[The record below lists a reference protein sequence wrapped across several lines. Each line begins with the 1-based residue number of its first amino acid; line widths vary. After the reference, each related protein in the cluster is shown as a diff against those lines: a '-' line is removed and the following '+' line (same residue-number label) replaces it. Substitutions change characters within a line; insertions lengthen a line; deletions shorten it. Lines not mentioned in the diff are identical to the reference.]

1 MAAPNTTSVDE
12 FINAHHRSLSLWYTI
27 KHSWKKKKRFLS
39 IDPINLTT
47 HDVSTWENTN
57 QWAWENGIADVQ
69 PSEKHPEQVVII
81 TKKDGKKKDT
91 LNFESD
97 HRSDLLTDLQRSLS
111 VVRAA
116 EKQGKSIDQIN
127 YRHLGRTGYVYEMS
141 LRELMTGLYK
151 SYSAKKLKRNGTW
164 LDVKLTVCSCSIE
177 ETDADSQVNGQQT
190 KIRASYFFKDFTK
203 IESLADNSSAFLFY
217 FSGEQNQGVASD
229 LFIVNDP
236 KFIENIVAYSKK
248 FVGHEIKFSKS
259 STSLQEYPTAHR
271 HKRHGKDDDE
281 TLVSIIDFT
290 VTKISN
296 RHSTPISRLLTLS
309 TSKIVE
315 RDLTSY
321 AIVTTR
327 PYSTIACFVRYDSD
341 SQRLSIQYK
350 DGLLRTYTSSSRDA
364 LIASALDF
372 CRSAGNTNAT
382 VFTSQI
388 VRGMKITPHHVI
400 PNEDVQESYIR
411 LFENKTFDFENLSV
425 SQITLSL
432 DGFISNIPYSGL
444 SNTFS
449 EKNGKVVL
457 NAIQKILSGLKIS
470 GLGSSSS
477 SSSSALSTPGSPQL
491 PTQDDKNDLEL
502 ISVVLQMLRR
512 VVATRVGF
520 ELFTHFPH
528 CKVPLINLL
537 RKSIQCIDDT
547 IAYYALDLLIALI
560 QPAFE
565 GDYEPGQCQANKRE
579 LFLSIDLNK
588 TIFEIIQKHS
598 SAGTGSL
605 VLSSAIELLT
615 LLLCDPYS
623 ETTDSTIF
631 NDLLT
636 RVGKLGKDLFK
647 LFVHQCPAISKNAGM
662 LMSVVINEGEEEL
675 AKQMQIISVVEGALL
690 RHLHDSLFLKINSN
704 QNNPTNLRNQSK
716 REMSKQ
722 LISLWTAENKVC
734 RQLLDRIFPRGLVQ
748 FLDSQEEAPKEQ
760 LLESKQGTTGPKH
773 IKLGVFANWRMK
785 KIIKT
790 RELMAK
796 ATTRVRKETKPMRP
810 YNWAMFFHQFNQ
822 DHRDAN
828 LIWNHTTRE
837 ELRESMD
844 NEIRLFQQELEA
856 AGREPIAWND
866 EDFEVPYPS
875 LKKEI
880 SVGGYYISLLVDGTS
895 KGIKLINPGLFFNE
909 LWQNFLLNE
918 SADQKALCL
927 RAMTLVFTH
936 YHTHPSMTHPFSNL
950 SHLIE
955 LLENTF
961 DVILRD
967 RLLLFIR
974 SLLQVKSNAKIFIDN
989 RGIYR
994 LLDLITLIHTHYT
1007 YGEEGK
1013 LLPEWYYAVDVQQ
1026 EGSGVIQQQKAGPVS
1041 RTDLF
1046 DLLNSKK
1053 INRNTKCWA
1062 QGTEKWKPLYQIPE
1076 LRWTIMN
1083 GLTHGNV
1090 GGVLPKAELGSVIL
1104 DILNA
1109 LCSFRPTRHPVTHA
1123 VIRPLPRVKRIIC
1136 EPLNLPRI
1144 VQVLLSGQDILVEKT
1159 ATLLAS
1165 LLVDNSIV
1173 TSKFYLTGAF
1183 FFMMLYPNS
1192 NVLPIVQLLQIIHNK
1207 QHLITSDESLS
1218 RRSILLPLLPE
1229 ALICYLENYTP
1240 ENFSSKFLSDNDDPE
1255 TIWNSSMRKV
1265 MREKIEL
1272 HLASLP
1278 QRLHSNTTTIY
1289 EYVPIPKIVFEEL
1302 EGELFCHSFYLSR
1315 LCNTRKFPNWPI
1327 KQPLELFKSVLL
1339 VWSEEAVKAP
1349 QSMSVDEALEVLN
1362 LKPNKGANGKA
1373 HNYKD
1378 DDIRKAYYKLAV
1390 KYHPDRNPD
1399 GREMFEKIQEAYE
1412 LLSTVNN
1419 IDNER
1424 GSDKKISLLLLTQ
1437 VILYT
1442 RFMDL
1447 FRPFKYP
1454 AYPQLWKLINELLV
1468 NDKAFDNTNKTP
1480 LISPAMALLYLTVE
1494 ASPLNS
1500 EEITRNNGVPI
1511 IAKCFD
1517 KAVTITF
1524 QPIDIPTLII
1534 QTTPISPSFAG
1545 KQHKGDLPEPNKDGS
1560 TSTSS
1565 TNPPDFNSTT
1575 EQQSAPKA
1583 TATPSP
1589 TTGNALITIRSS
1601 KFNINDHQ
1609 DGGAD
1614 IPGEV
1619 IGSALRTF
1627 AVMAKFPGSR
1637 KQLEANNLSLKI
1649 CENICKCLY
1658 LSYSHPHIVTYALE
1672 AVYQFAREDDELQQ
1686 SIINAGVTWHLL
1698 RLLYG
1703 YDHTLFN
1710 SGITVNTDSNRIMIA
1725 NIHAKLSLKSIRRFS
1740 GIKSEED
1747 MEGYVE
1753 PSDKPTEPVKKP
1765 AAPVVQVPK
1774 GPIAV
1779 PIPELNG
1786 QLQITGGSPTT
1797 QPQQSQSAPTTSTST
1812 PTIDPLGG
1820 SGGVTNSTTS
1830 NSSPTQQSQP
1840 SQQQQQQPQQSSSSS
1855 SSSSPPQQPGNQ
1867 LSTQQKINT
1876 SQINSSP
1883 TQNSQ
1888 SSTTA
1893 QAQKEAA
1900 AQAQKEAAA
1909 QQKYQKE
1916 LKEYMEKPETEFN
1929 KMVRDMV
1936 TVFLTPHIVLRLKMP
1951 IGTIPSKHYHKLLT
1965 EMNTKHETAAFIWNN
1980 STRED
1985 LMEYL
1990 NKRLDDAYCNPTT
2003 IHPFST
2009 DTFTYKSLSNELKV
2023 GGYYLRVYN
2032 ANPSAP
2038 TNATTP
2044 IQELFAHLVEFLAKE
2059 RTTNECPVR
2068 NPDKKLWDLYIWKIT
2083 QALESLRNVVQFGK
2097 VNPNLYNMAGSN
2109 RMRLL
2114 FSFLAHQDN
2123 QKIQK
2128 LALESLL
2135 LVTSNIE
2142 CINHISQLAT
2152 EPEGSLLPYL
2162 LQLLARP
2169 NPATLELALKVEHS
2183 LVAISQHVID
2193 TINHCGLVYL
2203 LDVFSNN
2210 QITMENR
2217 IKAVGVLGR
2226 MIIDKVHGPRVI
2238 LLIGKFIPPVFN
2250 STMTEDPQQT
2260 VMVFDAQHENPE
2272 LIWNNNTR
2280 AHLKETLTKM
2290 QKEYQAQLVQARTYN
2305 LHWKLP
2311 SEDYQVSYSLG
2322 GEDELVIGGVYISL
2336 FLKQPG
2342 WSLRN
2347 PRKFLLD
2354 VFDLL
2359 LKLAS
2364 TSEVNS
2370 TLDPKIQP
2378 LSLAII
2384 SLFQHHNVLSDQL
2397 PSTGYIE
2404 KILPLLGHS
2413 VSQIRSLMINI
2424 LHSMSES
2431 QVCVDHLA
2439 KVGNVWSHLARAVSL
2454 PNDNLPLTAECIGK
2468 ILALNRCEKTC
2479 LSEQA
2484 ARSDFINQSLK
2495 LLERGKGVSPTTQ
2508 ALIVNYLKKLEMDPL
2523 HGQIITE
2530 ILDKSEIWASYSSQS
2545 HDLFITGPAANT
2557 AGLLTGGT
2565 SATSV
2570 GLLTSTSFNSTSLGK
2585 NDEPPPLL

>member
-1 MAAPNTTSVDE
+1 MSGPNQNLNQN
-12 FINAHHRSLSLWYTI
+12 FIDNHHCSLSSWYVI

-47 HDVSTWENTN
+47 HDCSSWENTN
-57 QWAWENGIADVQ
+57 QWAWENGIADVY
-69 PSEKHPEQVVII
+69 PSEKHLDQVVIV

-116 EKQGKSIDQIN
+116 EKQGKTIDQIN
-127 YRHLGRTGYVYEMS
+127 YRHLGRTGYVSEMS
-141 LRELMTGLYK
+141 LRELMTGMYK

-177 ETDADSQVNGQQT
+177 ETNPQATTNENL
-190 KIRASYFFKDFTK
+190 KIRASYFFKDVTK
-203 IESLADNSSAFLFY
+203 IEQLADNPSAYLFY
-217 FSGEQNQGVASD
+217 MNGNDQAATD

-236 KFIENIVAYSKK
+236 KFIENIVQFSKK
-248 FVGHEIKFSKS
+248 YIGQDIKFMKS
-259 STSLQEYPTAHR
+259 QSSLSDYPSHR
-271 HKRHGKDDDE
+271 YKRHGKDDDE
-281 TLVSIIDFT
+281 ALVSIIDFN
-290 VTKISN
+290 VNKFSS
-296 RHSTPISRLLTLS
+296 RHPTSVPRLLSLS
-309 TSKIVE
+309 TTKIVE
-315 RDLTSY
+315 RDLTNYS
-321 AIVTTR
+321 IITTR

-341 SQRLSIQYK
+341 SQKLSIQYK

-372 CRSAGNTNAT
+372 CRSVGNVNAT

-388 VRGMKITPHHVI
+388 VRGMKITPHHIV
-400 PNEDVQESYIR
+400 PNEDIQEQYIR
-411 LFENKTFDFENLSV
+411 LFEHKSFDFENLTV
-425 SQITLSL
+425 SQITLTL

-444 SNTFS
+444 SNNFS

-457 NAIQKILSGLKIS
+457 NAINKILGGLKIS
-470 GLGSSSS
+470 NIGGSVSS
-477 SSSSALSTPGSPQL
+477 LSNNATNSQSNE
-491 PTQDDKNDLEL
+491 KNDLEL

-537 RKSIQCIDDT
+537 RKSIQCVDDT
-547 IAYYALDLLIALI
+547 IAYYALDLLISLI

-565 GDYEPGQCQANKRE
+565 GEYEPGQCQANKRE

-598 SAGTGSL
+598 QAGTGSL

-615 LLLCDPYS
+615 LILCEPYS
-623 ETTDSTIF
+623 ETTDTAIF
-631 NDLLT
+631 NDMLS

-647 LFVHQCPAISKNAGM
+647 LFTHQCPAISKNAGM
-662 LMSVVINEGEEEL
+662 LMTVVINEGEEDS

-690 RHLHDSLFLKINSN
+690 RHLHDSLFLRINPA
-704 QNNPTNLRNQSK
+704 QNNPTNIRNQTK

-722 LISLWTAENKVC
+722 LVTLWTAENKVC
-734 RQLLDRIFPRGLVQ
+734 RALLDRIFPRGLVQ
-748 FLDSQEEAPKEQ
+748 YLDSPEEAPKEQ
-760 LLESKQGTTGPKH
+760 LIEAKQESTGPKA
-773 IKLGVFANWRMK
+773 IKLGIFANWRMK
-785 KIIKT
+785 KILKT
-790 RELMAK
+790 REMMAK
-796 ATTRVRKETKPMRP
+796 VTARVKKETKPMKP
-810 YNWAMFFHQFNQ
+810 FNWAMFYYQFNQ

-856 AGREPIAWND
+856 AGREVIAWND

-895 KGIKLINPGLFFNE
+895 KGIKLMNPGLFFNE

-918 SADQKALCL
+918 SSDQKALCL

-936 YHTHPSMTHPFSNL
+936 YHSHPSMTHPFSNI
-950 SHLIE
+950 SHLVE

-967 RLLLFIR
+967 RLLLFLR
-974 SLLQVKSNAKIFIDN
+974 SLLLIKANAKLFIDN

-1007 YGEEGK
+1007 YGEEGR
-1013 LLPEWYYAVDVQQ
+1013 LLAEWYYAVEVVN
-1026 EGSGVIQQQKAGPVS
+1026 EGTGAVTQQKAGPVS
-1041 RTDLF
+1041 RA
-1046 DLLNSKK
+1046 DLLSLLNDKK

-1076 LRWTIMN
+1076 LRWTVMM
-1083 GLTHGNV
+1083 GTTHGNV

-1109 LCSFRPTRHPVTHA
+1109 LCSFRPTRHPVTNA

-1144 VQVLLSGQDILVEKT
+1144 VQVLLSGQDMLVEKT
-1159 ATLLAS
+1159 AILLQS
-1165 LLVDNSIV
+1165 LLVDNSII

-1192 NVLPIVQLLQIIHNK
+1192 NVLPIVKLLQLIHNK
-1207 QHLITSDESLS
+1207 QHLITSEENSS

-1240 ENFSSKFLSDNDDPE
+1240 ENFASKFLSDNDDPE

-1289 EYVPIPKIVFEEL
+1289 EYVPIPKIVYEEL

-1327 KQPLELFKSVLL
+1327 KQPLELFKSVLQ
-1339 VWSEEAVKAP
+1339 VWSEEAVKVP
-1349 QSMSVDEALEVLN
+1349 QKLSVDEALEILN
-1362 LKPNKGANGKA
+1362 LKPNKGTNGKA

-1378 DDIRKAYYKLAV
+1378 DEIRKAYYKLAA
-1390 KYHPDRNPD
+1390 KYHPDKNPD

-1454 AYPQLWKLINELLV
+1454 AYGQLWKLIVDLIPH
-1468 NDKAFDNTNKTP
+1468 DKSFDNNNKTP
-1480 LISPAMALLYLTVE
+1480 LISPAMALLHLTVE

-1517 KAVTITF
+1517 KSVTLTF
-1524 QPIDIPTLII
+1524 EKLDVPTLII

-1545 KQHKGDLPEPNKDGS
+1545 KQIKGDIPEPNKDGS
-1560 TSTSS
+1560 TNTPPDLNKSDSPSTGASSTS
-1565 TNPPDFNSTT
+1565 N
-1575 EQQSAPKA
+1575 A
-1583 TATPSP
+1583 TSTPSQ
-1589 TTGNALITIRSS
+1589 ALITIRSS
-1601 KFNINDHQ
+1601 KFNINDHS
-1609 DGGAD
+1609 DGTAD

-1619 IGSALRTF
+1619 IGSILRTLT
-1627 AVMAKFPGSR
+1627 VMAKFPGSR
-1637 KQLEANNLSLKI
+1637 KQLEANNLALKI
-1649 CENICKCLY
+1649 SENICKCLY

-1672 AVYQFAREDDELQQ
+1672 TIYQFARQDDELQQ
-1686 SIINAGVTWHLL
+1686 CIINAGVMWHLL

-1710 SGITVNTDSNRIMIA
+1710 SGIEVNLESNRILIA
-1725 NIHAKLSLKSIRRFS
+1725 NLHAKLSLKCIRRFC
-1740 GIKSEED
+1740 GIRSEED
-1747 MEGYVE
+1747 IEGYVE
-1753 PSDKPTEPVKKP
+1753 PSDKPAEPAKKP
-1765 AAPVVQVPK
+1765 APVVQIPT
-1774 GPIAV
+1774 GPIATPV
-1779 PIPELNG
+1779 TEYN
-1786 QLQITGGSPTT
+1786 QLQLTSGQPTPST
-1797 QPQQSQSAPTTSTST
+1797 NSTST
-1812 PTIDPLGG
+1812 ANNNPLSSSG
-1820 SGGVTNSTTS
+1820 SGSTTP
-1830 NSSPTQQSQP
+1830 NPLTSSTNTTP
-1840 SQQQQQQPQQSSSSS
+1840 SQSPLNQSGSNNVPSS
-1855 SSSSPPQQPGNQ
+1855 NQ
-1867 LSTQQKINT
+1867 VALQTQQKINT
-1876 SQINSSP
+1876 SNINSSP
-1883 TQNSQ
+1883 TQSAQPSNSNKDQ
-1888 SSTTA
+1888 M
-1893 QAQKEAA
+1893 
-1900 AQAQKEAAA
+1900 A

-1929 KMVRDMV
+1929 VRVREMV
-1936 TVFLTPHIVLRLKMP
+1936 TEYLTPHIVLRLKMP

-1990 NKRLDDAYCNPTT
+1990 NKRLDDAHKNPTT
-2003 IHPFST
+2003 INPFSV
-2009 DTFTYKSLSNELKV
+2009 DNFTYKSLSNELKV

-2044 IQELFAHLVEFLAKE
+2044 IVELFAHLIDFLGKE
-2059 RTTNECPVR
+2059 RATHEHPIRT
-2068 NPDKKLWDLYIWKIT
+2068 PDSKLWDIYIVKIT
-2083 QALESLRNVVQFGK
+2083 SALESLRNVIQFGK
-2097 VNPNLYNMAGSN
+2097 VTPTLFNLAGSN

-2123 QKIQK
+2123 VKIQK
-2128 LALESLL
+2128 LVLETLI
-2135 LVTSNIE
+2135 LVTSNME
-2142 CINHISQLAT
+2142 CINYIAQCSS
-2152 EPEGSLLPYL
+2152 EPEGSILPYL
-2162 LQLLARP
+2162 LQLVSKP
-2169 NPATLELALKVEHS
+2169 NPTTIELTLKVLYS
-2183 LVAISQHVID
+2183 LVALSHHVFDI
-2193 TINHCGLVYL
+2193 INHCGLLYL
-2203 LDVFSNN
+2203 IDVFSNN
-2210 QITMENR
+2210 QIVMENR

-2226 MIIDKVHGPRVI
+2226 MIMDKVHGPKVA

-2250 STMTEDPQQT
+2250 STMSEDPQQT

-2280 AHLKETLTKM
+2280 AILKDTLTKM
-2290 QKEYQAQLVQARTYN
+2290 EKEYQAQVIAAKSFNVQ
-2305 LHWKLP
+2305 WKLP
-2311 SEDYQVSYSLG
+2311 SDDFQVIYSLD
-2322 GEDELVIGGVYISL
+2322 GENELIIGGVYISL

-2347 PRKFLLD
+2347 PRKFLLE
-2354 VFDLL
+2354 VFDTLL
-2359 LKLAS
+2359 NCANRTETES
-2364 TSEVNS
+2364 QI
-2370 TLDPKIQP
+2370 DPKIQP

-2404 KILPLLGHS
+2404 KILPLFGHS

-2431 QVCVDHLA
+2431 QVCVDHLS
-2439 KVGNVWSHLARAVSL
+2439 KIGILWNHLSRAISM
-2454 PNDNLPLTAECIGK
+2454 PNDNLSLTAECILK
-2468 ILALNRCEKTC
+2468 ILSLNKCEKTC
-2479 LSEQA
+2479 FSEQA
-2484 ARSDFINQSLK
+2484 TRGDFIQQSLK

-2508 ALIVNYLKKLEMDPL
+2508 ALIVNYLKKLETDGM
-2523 HGQIITE
+2523 HGALITE
-2530 ILDKSEIWASYSSQS
+2530 ILDKSEIWSSYSSQS
-2545 HDLFITGPAANT
+2545 HDLFITAPAQNAV
-2557 AGLLTGGT
+2557 GLLTGGT
-2565 SATSV
+2565 QSNTV
-2570 GLLTSTSFNSTSLGK
+2570 GLLTSAAFNNTTLGK